1 MLGIIATI
9 IAAKKG
15 HATFAWVVGI
25 WSAIEIILL
34 LAKSPYAVGP
44 GGMFVLIA
52 ICMTN
57 LNKPKKESKPTNNP
71 PTGINKLFS
80 TASYETTS
88 SDVNSHLE
96 QVTKDATQIEES
108 NRIAPLLCDVPG
120 YIECPLCHTR
130 QKIGR
135 PRCFGCDVAFTVK
148 PAVAITRP
156 EIENTSENEPTTT
169 EAEMQSDPSAPKVRF
184 CRKCGFQLLDDSDFC
199 SHCGTKVLTVLQ
211 RAETK
216 NAPPDTILPVETV
229 EETVIIRDHHF
240 WENLNQYCG
249 VAQEDF
255 KEQMLPLLSKAGIL
269 STTGNAVK
277 VDINNMMKPTYVL
290 AELWL
295 FPIAVLVAALHECL
309 PDITEEDEEN
319 IKKYLY
325 SCGNSIIQPIQQIA
339 KDEAKKLSDRMND
352 YNTACKNE
360 MVCGYS
366 WCGQGKIL
374 YHDFDELEISAESK
388 NNESKCAFLFNDIL
402 YYINYY
408 GSLPTL
414 ADTSK
419 IKAIVMDNAAN
430 YARKFEDLYR
440 AVHPYVCALYDEVKR
455 ITNV

>member
-15 HATFAWVVGI
+15 HTTFAWVVGI

-57 LNKPKKESKPTNNP
+57 LNKPKKEPKPTNNP

-80 TASYETTS
+80 TASYETTNT
-88 SDVNSHLE
+88 DDDSHLE
-96 QVTKDATQIEES
+96 QVTKVATQIEES

-130 QKIGR
+130 QKVGR

-148 PAVAITRP
+148 PVVATTSP
-156 EIENTSENEPTTT
+156 EIENTAENEPTIA
-169 EAEMQSDPSAPKVRF
+169 AEERQSDQSFPKARF

-199 SHCGTKVLTVLQ
+199 SHCGTKVVTVLQ
-211 RAETK
+211 KAESNNTPTD
-216 NAPPDTILPVETV
+216 AILPVEPV
-229 EETVIIRDHHF
+229 EEPVIIRDHHF
-240 WENLNQYCG
+240 WENLNQYCSG
-249 VAQEDF
+249 AQEDF

-269 STTGNAVK
+269 STLGNAVK
-277 VDINNMMKPTYVL
+277 VDINNMMKPTYIL

-309 PDITEEDEEN
+309 PEITEEDEEN

-325 SCGNSIIQPIQQIA
+325 SCGSSIIQPIQQIA

-352 YNTACKNE
+352 YNTACRNE

-374 YHDFDELEISAESK
+374 FHDFDELEISAENK
-388 NNESKCAFLFNDIL
+388 NSESKCAFLLNDIL

-408 GSLPTL
+408 GSLPAL
-414 ADTSK
+414 GDICK